1 LPAGAAAKRAPGALR
16 PMVDL
21 REQCDYHNGEV
32 SPMNVID
39 LALQMEKDGEKFY
52 QHLAEK
58 AANPGMRNILG
69 QLALDEAKHAQ
80 VLLKLKEPFKVELAS
95 TPILSKAKTIFQKL
109 REEKNWDALPASQ
122 VDLYRKAREIETQSF
137 RFYMEKARESVEPRV
152 QKLFFLIAEE
162 EKRHE
167 FLLEH
172 ILEYVS
178 RPQTWLENAEFN
190 HLDQY

>member
-1 LPAGAAAKRAPGALR
+1 MK
-16 PMVDL
+16 
-21 REQCDYHNGEV
+21 EQFR
-32 SPMNVID
+32 S
-39 LALQMEKDGEKFY
+39 
-52 QHLAEK
+52 
-58 AANPGMRNILG
+58 
-69 QLALDEAKHAQ
+69 
-80 VLLKLKEPFKVELAS
+80 ELVS
-95 TPILSKAKTIFQKL
+95 TPILSRSKNIFQLL
-109 REEKNWDALPASQ
+109 REEKNWEALPAGQ

-137 RFYMEKARESVEPRV
+137 NFYMEKARASADPKV

-172 ILEYVS
+172 VLQFIA